1 MARVSRMQRFA
12 GLREELANSNERKE
26 QTNVLDEYAEKLK
39 NLSANLGEDLTD
51 AFSKN
56 NINLNNNGLDGFV
69 NVASI
74 EEKKPIVKETEII
87 AHIANDIQDINPDD
101 VVDDLNEIVD
111 DTVEIIEKPENKEEE
126 LPIATFEE
134 EETKKLDDLD
144 IFSDELNKI
153 LSNDNDN
160 DEIIDNT
167 IVIDE
172 LPIQEEDFTI
182 DDKTEDLNNLFD
194 ENIEQIFVDDNVE
207 LNDSVKE
214 KPEDISYVDENDNG
228 TEQVIEEE
236 IQQEGQ
242 EEVKNEDLN
251 IVEVAQTTV
260 EPVVVEIQKI
270 TKNIEP
276 INEDE
281 VVNNLLEIIGPLDD
295 LKVKEKVVKNV
306 EEDNSIKNIID
317 KVNDEISKE
326 EEPIDVATIN
336 ESLKKEIINEV
347 EEYNRQEGNASIED
361 ISNNII
367 NEVVHGKEDQEDTIQ
382 DDKEFSNT
390 VSLSIDKVLQEVKES
405 IKENNQEETKV
416 FEQNLKD
423 EIATSLDKPIEE
435 GDDVVQILPMEETLK
450 LDVVDDTIPF
460 AGLQEEDDEEE
471 VEDVTFSRAINI
483 ILIVLIVVLIAILA
497 VIGYYLLY
505 AGGIIQ

>member
-39 NLSANLGEDLTD
+39 KLNANLGEDLTD

-111 DTVEIIEKPENKEEE
+111 DTVEIIKKPENKEEE

-153 LSNDNDN
+153 LSNDDDN

-207 LNDSVKE
+207 SNDSAKE
-214 KPEDISYVDENDNG
+214 KLEDISYVDEMNNA

-336 ESLKKEIINEV
+336 ESLKNEIINEV

-382 DDKEFSNT
+382 DDNEFSNT

-423 EIATSLDKPIEE
+423 EFATSIDKPIEE

>member
-74 EEKKPIVKETEII
+74 EEKKPMDKETEIV
-87 AHIANDIQDINPDD
+87 AHIANDIQEINPDE

-153 LSNDNDN
+153 LSNNNDN

-172 LPIQEEDFTI
+172 LPIQEEDFKI
-182 DDKTEDLNNLFD
+182 DDKTEDLNDLFD
-194 ENIEQIFVDDNVE
+194 EKIEEIFADDNVKS
-207 LNDSVKE
+207 NDSAKE
-214 KPEDISYVDENDNG
+214 KPEDISYVDEKDNG
-228 TEQVIEEE
+228 AEQVIEEE

-336 ESLKKEIINEV
+336 ESLKNEIINEV

-382 DDKEFSNT
+382 DDKDFSNT

>member
-39 NLSANLGEDLTD
+39 NLSANLGKDLTD

-69 NVASI
+69 NVTSI
-74 EEKKPIVKETEII
+74 EEEKPRDKETEKI
-87 AHIANDIQDINPDD
+87 AHIANDIQEINSDD

-111 DTVEIIEKPENKEEE
+111 DTVEIIEKPENKEE

-194 ENIEQIFVDDNVE
+194 EKIFVDDNVE
-207 LNDSVKE
+207 SNDSAKE
-214 KPEDISYVDENDNG
+214 KPEDISYVDEKVNG
-228 TEQVIEEE
+228 AEQVIEEE

-336 ESLKKEIINEV
+336 ESLKNEIINEV
-347 EEYNRQEGNASIED
+347 KEYNRQEGNASIED

-367 NEVVHGKEDQEDTIQ
+367 NEVVHGKEGQEDTIQ

-423 EIATSLDKPIEE
+423 ELVTSLDKPIEE

>member
-39 NLSANLGEDLTD
+39 KLNANLGEDLTD

-111 DTVEIIEKPENKEEE
+111 DTVEIIKKPENKEEE

-153 LSNDNDN
+153 LSNDDDN

-207 LNDSVKE
+207 SNDGAKE
-214 KPEDISYVDENDNG
+214 KPEDISYVDEKDNG
-228 TEQVIEEE
+228 AEQVIEEE

-326 EEPIDVATIN
+326 EEPIDVSAIN
-336 ESLKKEIINEV
+336 ESLKNEIINEV

-367 NEVVHGKEDQEDTIQ
+367 NEVVHGKEDKEDTIQ

-423 EIATSLDKPIEE
+423 ELATNLDKPIEE

>member
-74 EEKKPIVKETEII
+74 EEKKPMDKETEIV
-87 AHIANDIQDINPDD
+87 AHIANDIQEINPDE

-111 DTVEIIEKPENKEEE
+111 DTVEIIEKPENKEE

-194 ENIEQIFVDDNVE
+194 EKIEEIFADDNVNS
-207 LNDSVKE
+207 NDSAKE
-214 KPEDISYVDENDNG
+214 KPEDISYVDEKDNG
-228 TEQVIEEE
+228 AEQVIEEE

-382 DDKEFSNT
+382 DDNEFSNT